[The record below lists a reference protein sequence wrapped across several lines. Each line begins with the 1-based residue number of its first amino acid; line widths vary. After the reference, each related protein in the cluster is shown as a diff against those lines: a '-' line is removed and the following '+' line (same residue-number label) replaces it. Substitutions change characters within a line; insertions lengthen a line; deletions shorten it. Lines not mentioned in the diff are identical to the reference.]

1 MSVFRQYRHFGN
13 TDPCSG
19 WRICHEEVFSVEQI
33 VSVLK
38 QADGACPSN
47 INGVTFFTFAP
58 VMISVEMSPEETE
71 YPLIPHQLDFDH

>member
-1 MSVFRQYRHFGN
+1 
-13 TDPCSG
+13 
-19 WRICHEEVFSVEQI
+19 
-33 VSVLK
+33 VLK